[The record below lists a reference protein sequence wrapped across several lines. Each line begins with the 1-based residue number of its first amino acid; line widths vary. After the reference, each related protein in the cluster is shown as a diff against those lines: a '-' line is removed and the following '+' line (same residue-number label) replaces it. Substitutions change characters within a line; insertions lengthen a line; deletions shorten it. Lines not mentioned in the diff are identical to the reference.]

1 MLYHNVIHCVMNILT
16 NTIFTNFLTLKT
28 LQALQT
34 YTPRYALFF
43 SLRNSSISLE
53 YSS

>member
-28 LQALQT
+28 LQT